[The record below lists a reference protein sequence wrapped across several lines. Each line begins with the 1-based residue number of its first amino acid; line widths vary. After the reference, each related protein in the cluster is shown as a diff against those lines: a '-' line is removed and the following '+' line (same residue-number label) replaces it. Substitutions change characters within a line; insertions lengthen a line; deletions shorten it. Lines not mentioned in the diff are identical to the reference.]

1 MQQPDS
7 PTGQHMGGIV
17 NYFQGATIH
26 NIVINGNMTRSGK
39 EYYNSAENKQTYTD
53 EQITKAITACVGD
66 DKVINNMRKWA
77 GVYWCLRWKCNYPV
91 DIREFC
97 FRIESLMLNLPDS
110 LKCDYNNI
118 RKFCKLSFMEYDPFS
133 RAEVKVSNM
142 DKEVYAWCR
151 EVALKVGE
159 ELGKTYL
166 PEE

>member
-1 MQQPDS
+1 MESTETPQ
-7 PTGQHMGGIV
+7 MRGGIV

-26 NIVINGNMTRSGK
+26 NIVINGNMTRSGNEHYHTAERK
-39 EYYNSAENKQTYTD
+39 QSYND
-53 EQITKAITACVGD
+53 DQITAAIKACVGED
-66 DKVINNMRKWA
+66 NVINNMRKWA

-97 FRIESLMLNLPDS
+97 TRIESMTLNLPDS

-133 RAEVKVSNM
+133 KADVKVSSM

-151 EVALKVGE
+151 QVALKVGE
-159 ELGKTYL
+159 ELDKTHL
-166 PEE
+166 LEE